1 MNRNTKYILLGAAV
15 IWLLFGRTID
25 AVYNMLFKLYQFT
38 IVSFNKDT
46 TVIRVDIAC
55 KNTTTKELYIRTI
68 DFDVFFNSGY
78 VAHINNPVNRR
89 IAANSTDIL
98 PVLLTIDNKSIGN
111 EILQQLSSGI
121 IDNWSITLK
130 GRVSVDNIYLPLN
143 MSFLASELL
152 YD

>member
-1 MNRNTKYILLGAAV
+1 MTKNTKYILLGAAV

-25 AVYNMLFKLYQFT
+25 AFYNMLFKLYQFT
-38 IVSFNKDT
+38 IVSFSKDS
-46 TVIRVDIAC
+46 TVIRVDVAC

-68 DFDVFFNSGY
+68 DFDVYFNDQY
-78 VAHINNPVNRR
+78 VAHINNAVNRR

-98 PVLLTIDNKSIGN
+98 PVLITVDNTKISN
-111 EILQQLSSGI
+111 SVLQQLSTGI